1 MKQRGEGMFLKR
13 RPPVLVALVQPEGD
27 EGRVLPIDLVRELLS
42 G

>member
-1 MKQRGEGMFLKR
+1 MFSKEGHQF
-13 RPPVLVALVQPEGD
+13 LVALVQPEGD